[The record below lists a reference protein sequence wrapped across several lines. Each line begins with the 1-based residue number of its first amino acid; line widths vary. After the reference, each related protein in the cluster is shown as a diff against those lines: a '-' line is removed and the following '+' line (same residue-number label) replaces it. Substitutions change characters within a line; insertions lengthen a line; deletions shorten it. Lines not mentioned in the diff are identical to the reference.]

1 MLRLY
6 ASPMV
11 VSNKTGEKPKI
22 WRKCTTSAPYLAASS
37 PRNYAPA
44 PLPPLHQRWR
54 GGKGVRPATTLLART
69 LGFSQPSGAS
79 IAITH
84 PTPRKA
90 QPSMVGAT
98 LAVALLVWVKATL
111 AAHQTVRKS
120 VQERFLA
127 LLPTEDH
134 KRIIRGDG
142 IRRRCDRHRRV
153 EFAEVYSRIKGCCY
167 TRSRRSNQ

>member
-1 MLRLY
+1 MAQMHHICTISRRKQPQEPHPL
-6 ASPMV
+6 APSPSKMERGPG
-11 VSNKTGEKPKI
+11 GE
-22 WRKCTTSAPYLAASS
+22 
-37 PRNYAPA
+37 
-44 PLPPLHQRWR
+44 
-54 GGKGVRPATTLLART
+54 ART

-79 IAITH
+79 ITITH

-98 LAVALLVWVKATL
+98 LAVALLVWVGATLAVALLVWVEATL

-167 TRSRRSNQ
+167 TRSRRSIQ

>member
-1 MLRLY
+1 MAQMHHICTISRRKQPQEPHPL
-6 ASPMV
+6 APSPSKMERGPG
-11 VSNKTGEKPKI
+11 GE
-22 WRKCTTSAPYLAASS
+22 
-37 PRNYAPA
+37 
-44 PLPPLHQRWR
+44 
-54 GGKGVRPATTLLART
+54 ART

-79 IAITH
+79 ITITH

-98 LAVALLVWVKATL
+98 ARVALLVWVKATL

-167 TRSRRSNQ
+167 TRSRRSIQ

>member
-1 MLRLY
+1 MHHICTISRRKQPQEPHPL
-6 ASPMV
+6 SI
-11 VSNKTGEKPKI
+11 KDGEG
-22 WRKCTTSAPYLAASS
+22 A
-37 PRNYAPA
+37 
-44 PLPPLHQRWR
+44 
-54 GGKGVRPATTLLART
+54 GGEART

-79 IAITH
+79 ITITH

-98 LAVALLVWVKATL
+98 ARVALLVWVKATL

>member
-1 MLRLY
+1 MLRFY

-11 VSNKTGEKPKI
+11 VSNKTGKKPKI

-37 PRNYAPA
+37 PRSLTPS
-44 PLPPLHQRWR
+44 PSLMER
-54 GGKGVRPATTLLART
+54 GPGGEART

-79 IAITH
+79 ITITH

-98 LAVALLVWVKATL
+98 ARVALLVWVKATL

-134 KRIIRGDG
+134 KRIIRGDS

>member
-1 MLRLY
+1 MHHICTISGRKQPQEPC
-6 ASPMV
+6 AS
-11 VSNKTGEKPKI
+11 
-22 WRKCTTSAPYLAASS
+22 TSAPS
-37 PRNYAPA
+37 PSKME
-44 PLPPLHQRWR
+44 R
-54 GGKGVRPATTLLART
+54 GPGGEART

-79 IAITH
+79 ITITH

>member
-1 MLRLY
+1 MAQMHHICTISRRKQPQEPHPL
-6 ASPMV
+6 SI
-11 VSNKTGEKPKI
+11 KDGEG
-22 WRKCTTSAPYLAASS
+22 A
-37 PRNYAPA
+37 
-44 PLPPLHQRWR
+44 
-54 GGKGVRPATTLLART
+54 GGEART

-79 IAITH
+79 ITITH

-90 QPSMVGAT
+90 QPSMVEAT
-98 LAVALLVWVKATL
+98 LAVALLVWIKATL

>member
-1 MLRLY
+1 MAQMHHICTISRRKQPQEPHPL
-6 ASPMV
+6 SI
-11 VSNKTGEKPKI
+11 KDGEG
-22 WRKCTTSAPYLAASS
+22 A
-37 PRNYAPA
+37 
-44 PLPPLHQRWR
+44 
-54 GGKGVRPATTLLART
+54 GGEART

-79 IAITH
+79 ITITH

-98 LAVALLVWVKATL
+98 LAVALLVWVGATLAVALLVWVETTLAVALLVWIKATL

-120 VQERFLA
+120 VQERFIA

>member
-1 MLRLY
+1 MAQMHHICTISRRKQPQEPHPL
-6 ASPMV
+6 SIFD
-11 VSNKTGEKPKI
+11 GEG
-22 WRKCTTSAPYLAASS
+22 A
-37 PRNYAPA
+37 
-44 PLPPLHQRWR
+44 
-54 GGKGVRPATTLLART
+54 GGEART

-90 QPSMVGAT
+90 QPSMVGAALAVALLVWVKAT

>member
-1 MLRLY
+1 MAQMHHICTISRRKQPQEPHPL
-6 ASPMV
+6 SIFD
-11 VSNKTGEKPKI
+11 GEG
-22 WRKCTTSAPYLAASS
+22 A
-37 PRNYAPA
+37 
-44 PLPPLHQRWR
+44 
-54 GGKGVRPATTLLART
+54 GGEART

-142 IRRRCDRHRRV
+142 IR
-153 EFAEVYSRIKGCCY
+153 
-167 TRSRRSNQ
+167 

>member
-1 MLRLY
+1 MAQMHHICTISRRKQPQEPHPL
-6 ASPMV
+6 SI
-11 VSNKTGEKPKI
+11 KDGEG
-22 WRKCTTSAPYLAASS
+22 A
-37 PRNYAPA
+37 
-44 PLPPLHQRWR
+44 
-54 GGKGVRPATTLLART
+54 GGEART

-79 IAITH
+79 ITITH

-98 LAVALLVWVKATL
+98 ARVALLVWVKATL